1 MDLIDFIIGA
11 IQRKQYEPL
20 VICSYQT
27 WPHKAKQ
34 NWTTKKG
41 WYSPKTKCV
50 HLGNL
55 KKSHRKGV
63 QY

>member
-34 NWTTKKG
+34 NWTTKKAG
-41 WYSPKTKCV
+41 IHQKLSV
-50 HLGNL
+50 FI
-55 KKSHRKGV
+55 
-63 QY
+63 